1 MIGIG
6 LIIVLFVQL
15 VFSFFEQR
23 EAEMRNKANFYIDQ
37 GRAEIMEWGEDEFVK
52 AYDGG
57 VILEGDTLL
66 TKAESQGVLVL
77 YNGMEVR
84 FDENTQVEIETLEN
98 HGDEDELVLEVEKG
112 QIWIDQAVGDKGTV
126 DVVVKTDNINVYAG
140 AGQFAVLNRGDQAV
154 RTVEGSVDVELVE
167 REGKDIVI
175 DEVVVGVGQQIYM
188 SSSDAADLVARRNM
202 DFLEAIDDEWKEGD
216 FYLWNLLYESEI
228 RSEKSEEEIEEEE
241 IEEEEV
247 VVDDDDD
254 DDEEIVYE
262 DPELVLTN
270 PETSP
275 YVLEGDQIYITG
287 EVSGYAEKIV
297 VTSYTEE
304 GESSDYQLSLFE
316 AGDTEWS
323 YNAAISYEN
332 LHEGE
337 NEFVVTAYSS
347 DGYEADSLIV
357 VVNVLEIEIE
367 ELACGEI
374 TLPVVLTIDGEEWTG
389 ETHVTSKDTIR
400 IEGSV
405 ECAYAIQVNGYQ
417 LTLFEPE
424 STQWA
429 YVPAV
434 EYGNLL
440 EGENTYEVIALDAEG
455 NVSEAA
461 VFTVKYEPV
470 EEEVVVD
477 DEEAESG
484 TGEVE

>member
-216 FYLWNLLYESEI
+216 FYLWNLL
-228 RSEKSEEEIEEEE
+228 
-241 IEEEEV
+241 
-247 VVDDDDD
+247 
-254 DDEEIVYE
+254 
-262 DPELVLTN
+262 
-270 PETSP
+270 
-275 YVLEGDQIYITG
+275 
-287 EVSGYAEKIV
+287 
-297 VTSYTEE
+297 
-304 GESSDYQLSLFE
+304 
-316 AGDTEWS
+316 
-323 YNAAISYEN
+323 
-332 LHEGE
+332 
-337 NEFVVTAYSS
+337 
-347 DGYEADSLIV
+347 
-357 VVNVLEIEIE
+357 
-367 ELACGEI
+367 
-374 TLPVVLTIDGEEWTG
+374 
-389 ETHVTSKDTIR
+389 
-400 IEGSV
+400 
-405 ECAYAIQVNGYQ
+405 
-417 LTLFEPE
+417 
-424 STQWA
+424 
-429 YVPAV
+429 
-434 EYGNLL
+434 
-440 EGENTYEVIALDAEG
+440 
-455 NVSEAA
+455 
-461 VFTVKYEPV
+461 
-470 EEEVVVD
+470 
-477 DEEAESG
+477 
-484 TGEVE
+484 